1 MQTVAPASEVGAI
14 DVAIAIGN
22 EILGRGIE
30 AVLGSLPAVATARI
44 CTRPEEL
51 GALLR
56 TTGLGTTERDTGGR
70 ETTGPGGTNID
81 VVIVS
86 AFETEWLAKLTGPS
100 AKAGVSS
107 GRVTGPGGGPL
118 VLLLVDESALSDPQ
132 GYASMPVDG
141 FLSQQD
147 LDADTLSDA
156 LTRCRLGD
164 VPMPPA
170 LARALLARAD
180 DPAPR
185 RGTRVANLTSREI
198 EALTLLVR
206 GMSNKQIARQLQISS
221 HGAKRLVASIMLKL
235 DSPNRTTAAVNAIKA
250 GIVDYEG
257 TVTTG
262 HRGAAHN
269 GAGDNGA
276 GQNGGP
282 GTRASNAN
290 GAGTANRHPGPHPN
304 AGANGHAGP
313 DRNPA
318 ADRANGYKHGPSRPP
333 EMVGR

>member
-1 MQTVAPASEVGAI
+1 MQTVASASEVGAVN
-14 DVAIAIGN
+14 VAIAIGN

-30 AVLGSLPAVATARI
+30 AVLGSLPTVATVRR

-51 GALLR
+51 GALLSASGR
-56 TTGLGTTERDTGGR
+56 GG
-70 ETTGPGGTNID
+70 TGPVVD

-86 AFETEWLAKLTGPS
+86 AFENEWLANLTRRS
-100 AKAGVSS
+100 AEAG
-107 GRVTGPGGGPL
+107 TEGGPR
-118 VLLLVDESALSDPQ
+118 VLLLVDESALSDPH

-147 LDADTLSDA
+147 LDAGTLSDA
-156 LTRCRLGD
+156 LTRCRLGE

-180 DPAPR
+180 DPTPR
-185 RGTRVANLTSREI
+185 KGTRVANLTSREI

-206 GMSNKQIARQLQISS
+206 GLSNKQIARRLQISS

-257 TVTTG
+257 TVAAGPASGT
-262 HRGAAHN
+262 GAANRYPAQRPQAQGNAAQRPQAQGN
-269 GAGDNGA
+269 G
-276 GQNGGP
+276 
-282 GTRASNAN
+282 RA
-290 GAGTANRHPGPHPN
+290 P
-304 AGANGHAGP
+304 ANGHRYP
-313 DRNPA
+313 RSEE
-318 ADRANGYKHGPSRPP
+318 GYPSRPAQ
-333 EMVGR
+333 MAGR

>member
-1 MQTVAPASEVGAI
+1 MQTVASASDVGAVN
-14 DVAIAIGN
+14 VAIAIGN

-30 AVLGSLPAVATARI
+30 AVLGSLPAVATVRR

-51 GALLR
+51 GTLLSTSGR
-56 TTGLGTTERDTGGR
+56 DGTGAVVDVV
-70 ETTGPGGTNID
+70 D

-86 AFETEWLAKLTGPS
+86 AFETEWLANLTRRS
-100 AKAGVSS
+100 AE
-107 GRVTGPGGGPL
+107 TGSGGGPR
-118 VLLLVDESALSDPQ
+118 VLLLVDESALSDPH

-147 LDADTLSDA
+147 LDAGTLSDA
-156 LTRCRLGD
+156 LTRCRLGE

-185 RGTRVANLTSREI
+185 KGTRVANLTSREI

-206 GMSNKQIARQLQISS
+206 GLSNKQIARRLQISS

-257 TVTTG
+257 T
-262 HRGAAHN
+262 AAS
-269 GAGDNGA
+269 
-276 GQNGGP
+276 
-282 GTRASNAN
+282 GTAN
-290 GAGTANRHPGPHPN
+290 GAVPANRYPGTHPN
-304 AGANGHAGP
+304 ARVPANGPAPANGHRYPG
-313 DRNPA
+313 RPA
-318 ADRANGYKHGPSRPP
+318 Q
-333 EMVGR
+333 MVGR